1 MRSVRETRLGARP
14 HRYRAIRPVRVP
26 AALMSGTRRLPTVK
40 GMRPSLAARIGL
52 VLAGVLAAGDIIT
65 SVPQLADDP
74 VIPFAVILVGVVTLA
89 GVPFAWRGAAWARLT
104 VVVTR
109 VLSALSAV
117 PAFVV
122 PGVPA
127 GWIAAAVAGIALSL
141 TAVVLVLI
149 PARVR

>member
-1 MRSVRETRLGARP
+1 
-14 HRYRAIRPVRVP
+14 
-26 AALMSGTRRLPTVK
+26 
-40 GMRPSLAARIGL
+40 MRPSLAARIGL
-52 VLAGVLAAGDIIT
+52 VLAGVLAAGDIVT
-65 SVPQLADDP
+65 SVPQFADDP
-74 VIPFAVILVGVVTLA
+74 VIPAAVVLAGIITLA
-89 GVPFAWRGAAWARLT
+89 AVPFAWRGAARARLA

-122 PGVPA
+122 PDVPS

-149 PARVR
+149 PARAR